1 MKPVLQLRSATHVR
15 LLNIV
20 KIARALGVT
29 ASRLLMG
36 IQ

>member
-1 MKPVLQLRSATHVR
+1 MKPVLQLRTATHVR

-29 ASRLLMG
+29 ASLLLTG
-36 IQ
+36 IE